1 MASRLNILFVTQWYP
16 STLRSTNQMLGIFV
30 QEHARAVEKYANV
43 TVLHAVKL
51 FSATRKL
58 YEIIDERKQRSKGSI
73 KSICIKYRHL
83 PLPLATYFIYSI
95 AMMHALVILLRRDC
109 IDLIHIHH
117 FNGGI
122 PAILFGKITRI
133 PVLVSEHASCF
144 GRKLMNKVD
153 ILEARFVLN
162 NAEIIIPVN
171 KSLLRAM
178 QEYRIKNNYEIVPNT
193 VDDEVFA
200 TRRKCTANAH
210 VHILFVGQLF
220 PVKGVPLLLEALC
233 KIKEKRDD
241 LKVDIVG
248 DGPYKDQY
256 VALVRKYDLNNNV
269 TFHGLLTKS
278 DIAVLASRAAF
289 LISASLY
296 EVQPCVILEALM
308 AGLPIVAPRVGGIPE
323 VVTEKVGILFPPG
336 NPEKMAKAIELML
349 DNYKGYAREEIS
361 RYARD
366 RYSYKVVGKKLAGIY
381 SRFRLL
387 GGRPR
392 VL

>member
-1 MASRLNILFVTQWYP
+1 VASRLNILFVTQWYP
-16 STLRSTNQMLGIFV
+16 STLRSTNQILGIFV

-51 FSATRKL
+51 FSATTKL

-95 AMMHALVILLRRDC
+95 AMIHALVVLLRKGP

-122 PAILFGKITRI
+122 PAILFGKLAKT

-162 NAEIIIPVN
+162 HADLIVPVDKTLLKDMQSYGIRNNYKIIPNAVD
-171 KSLLRAM
+171 
-178 QEYRIKNNYEIVPNT
+178 EEIFTPNRLQ
-193 VDDEVFA
+193 VSDA
-200 TRRKCTANAH
+200 AKQ
-210 VHILFVGQLF
+210 ILFVGQLF
-220 PVKGVPLLLEALC
+220 PVKGVPILLKALEKLR
-233 KIKEKRDD
+233 KRRDD
-241 LKVDIVG
+241 FLVHIVG
-248 DGPYKDQY
+248 NGPCKRRYM
-256 VALVRKYDLNNNV
+256 DLAHRYNLDTKV
-269 TFHGLLTKS
+269 QFHGLRTKKE
-278 DIAVLASRAAF
+278 IAQLARNAAF
-289 LISASLY
+289 FVSASFY
-296 EVQPCVILEALM
+296 ETQGCVILEALT
-308 AGLPIVAPRVGGIPE
+308 AGLPVVAPRVGGIPE
-323 VVTEKVGILFPPG
+323 VVNEKVGILFPPG
-336 NPEKMAKAIELML
+336 NPEKMARAIEFML
-349 DNYKGYAREEIS
+349 DNYATYCREDIGEYARS
-361 RYARD
+361 
-366 RYSYKVVGKKLAGIY
+366 RYSYKVVGKQLAGIY